1 MRLKIDLYKED
12 FTVPIGYNHI
22 LQGTIYNMLN
32 SEEEG
37 DFYHNEGYRLDE
49 KVYKMFVFSN
59 LFGSYSIVKKSMVF
73 KDKFCFYISAMDDYF
88 IERIYECTY

>member
-1 MRLKIDLYKED
+1 MVLRGLIMRLKIDLYKED

-37 DFYHNEGYRLDE
+37 AFYHNEGY
-49 KVYKMFVFSN
+49 
-59 LFGSYSIVKKSMVF
+59 
-73 KDKFCFYISAMDDYF
+73 
-88 IERIYECTY
+88 

>member
-1 MRLKIDLYKED
+1 MVLRGLNMRLKIDLYKEN

-37 DFYHNEGYRLDE
+37 VFTTMKVIDWMKKYIKCSSLVTCLEAIRL
-49 KVYKMFVFSN
+49 
-59 LFGSYSIVKKSMVF
+59 
-73 KDKFCFYISAMDDYF
+73 
-88 IERIYECTY
+88 